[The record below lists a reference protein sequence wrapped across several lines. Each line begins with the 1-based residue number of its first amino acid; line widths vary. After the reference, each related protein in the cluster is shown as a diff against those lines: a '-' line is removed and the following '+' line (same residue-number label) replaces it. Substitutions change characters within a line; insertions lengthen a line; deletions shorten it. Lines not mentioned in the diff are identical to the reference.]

1 METLIDFI
9 VNNYIWFLVIS
20 LIIIFALIGYLVDLT
35 NVDKKVKKKINSPI
49 VQEEE
54 NVVKVHPSVEA
65 YTNEVFDDPL
75 IDDENTL

>member
-49 VQEEE
+49 VQEEDKS
-54 NVVKVHPSVEA
+54 VKVHPSVEA